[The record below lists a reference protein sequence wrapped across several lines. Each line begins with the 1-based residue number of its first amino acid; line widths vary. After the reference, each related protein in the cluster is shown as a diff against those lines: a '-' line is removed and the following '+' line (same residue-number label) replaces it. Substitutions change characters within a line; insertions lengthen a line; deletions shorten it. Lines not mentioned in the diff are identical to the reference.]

1 MTKNRRGIIQQVSK
15 RFETTII
22 GSLARFEE
30 TFGYLWGHNSTKD
43 LTAKQQ
49 EFLDMWEIVRT
60 SILNHGNNQMRSAID
75 DIINYVEDENEY
87 YKYRI
92 TLLNQNPQKNAQD
105 IRS

>member
-22 GSLARFEE
+22 GALARFED
-30 TFGYLWGHNSTKD
+30 TFGYLWGHNSQKE
-43 LTAKQQ
+43 LTQKQQ
-49 EFLDMWEIVRT
+49 EFLDIWEVART

-75 DIINYVEDENEY
+75 DIINYVDEENEY

-92 TLLNQNPQKNAQD
+92 TLMNQNSNKK
-105 IRS
+105 

>member
-22 GSLARFEE
+22 GALARFEN
-30 TFGYLWGHNSTKD
+30 TFGYLWGYDSQKE
-43 LTAKQQ
+43 LTQKQQ
-49 EFLDMWEIVRT
+49 EFLDIWEIART

-75 DIINYVEDENEY
+75 DIINYVEEENEY

-92 TLLNQNPQKNAQD
+92 TLMNQNSDKNK
-105 IRS
+105 

>member
-22 GSLARFEE
+22 GALARFED
-30 TFGYLWGHNSTKD
+30 TFGYLWGHNSQKE
-43 LTAKQQ
+43 LTQKQQ
-49 EFLDMWEIVRT
+49 EFLDIWEVART

-75 DIINYVEDENEY
+75 DIINYVEEENEY

-92 TLLNQNPQKNAQD
+92 TLMNQNSNKK
-105 IRS
+105 